1 MAPFVPYILDRYP
14 RHACCSDS
22 VEEKEQAEWIWKTNE
37 DKWMP
42 RRVATCDGDK
52 TLRCPRVC
60 AISSMKTAEAPPKVT
75 ANRAWIYLDNCRQLS
90 LGGELET
97 PLKTFGNS
105 HLYLTL
111 YAPCLVPSK
120 RLRMKGEDIS
130 DGMC

>member
-52 TLRCPRVC
+52 TLRCPGVRYL
-60 AISSMKTAEAPPKVT
+60 IDEDRGSSPKGDRQSRLDLSGQLQ
-75 ANRAWIYLDNCRQLS
+75 AALAGRRA
-90 LGGELET
+90 
-97 PLKTFGNS
+97 
-105 HLYLTL
+105 
-111 YAPCLVPSK
+111 
-120 RLRMKGEDIS
+120 
-130 DGMC
+130 